1 MWSNFREK
9 VNLSIYNSKDVVSSI
24 FRVSHIIV
32 ALSMI
37 GVLIYYYGFPQT
49 TESKQFLTQLI
60 EFSFIFYIIRFIVK
74 VIYNFN
80 LIKFFREEWLEA
92 IVVLI
97 LIVELTF
104 YHFSSSTTL
113 FNYFLSFGFQDLT
126 DFSNIVIQVFF
137 FTYVVIDLLKKRDF
151 KQYFKVYPGL
161 LFMLSILIIVVVGTG
176 LLMLPEMT
184 KSDYSISFIDAVF
197 ISTSSASV
205 TGLTTVDISEILT
218 FKGQMVLMFLI
229 QLGGL
234 NTIAFG
240 ALYLLLAKFGIGLKQ
255 HDVLEDFVNES
266 SFLETEKM
274 FSKII
279 KWTLTIEFIGFLLI
293 FILIEP
299 VGQLKTVS
307 SRIFYSAFH
316 AVSSFCNAGMSTI
329 KDGLMNDI
337 VATNYALHGVLLC
350 LFFIGGFGMVYLFDI
365 FGIKH
370 LRNRMKNPW
379 KTLRFDT
386 RITLYTT
393 LFLLALGAL
402 VFFIFEHD
410 RSLEGM
416 SSMGKA
422 VTTFFSAMTP
432 RSAGLS
438 TVDFSR
444 LNMPVLVFILFLMF
458 VGASSGSSGGGIRVS
473 TFAVLLSS
481 VVSAI
486 KRKPHV
492 EILKRTIDTE
502 VVLKAYSVLIF
513 FLVGNLLGIFALLIT
528 EQSAIEAGRFGL
540 MDIMFEHV
548 SAASTVGLS
557 TGLTQYLTTGRK
569 VVLIITIFVGRV
581 GTLTIAYLFGRQA
594 IYAKYK
600 YPKGHIMIG

>member
-218 FKGQMVLMFLI
+218 FKGQVVLMFLI

-444 LNMPVLVFILFLMF
+444 LSMPVLVFILFLMF

-557 TGLTQYLTTGRK
+557 TGVTQYLSTGGK
-569 VVLIITIFVGRV
+569 VVLIIAMFVGRV

-594 IYAKYK
+594 MNAKYK

>member
-9 VNLSIYNSKDVVSSI
+9 INLSIYNSKDVVSSI

-184 KSDYSISFIDAVF
+184 KNDYSISFIDAVF

-218 FKGQMVLMFLI
+218 FKGQVVLMFLI

-279 KWTLTIEFIGFLLI
+279 KWTLAIEFIGFLLI

-444 LNMPVLVFILFLMF
+444 LSMPVLVFILFLMF

-557 TGLTQYLTTGRK
+557 TGVTQYLSTGGK
-569 VVLIITIFVGRV
+569 VVLIIAMFVGRV

-594 IYAKYK
+594 MNAKYK

>member
-218 FKGQMVLMFLI
+218 FKGQVVLMFLI

-337 VATNYALHGVLLC
+337 LATNYALHGVLLC

-444 LNMPVLVFILFLMF
+444 LSMPVLVFILFLMF

-557 TGLTQYLTTGRK
+557 TGVTQYLSTGGK
-569 VVLIITIFVGRV
+569 VVLIIAMFVGRV

-594 IYAKYK
+594 MNAKYK

>member
-9 VNLSIYNSKDVVSSI
+9 INLSIYNSKDVVSSI

-218 FKGQMVLMFLI
+218 FKGQVVLMFLI

-444 LNMPVLVFILFLMF
+444 LSMPVLVFILFLMF

-557 TGLTQYLTTGRK
+557 TGVTQYLSTGGK
-569 VVLIITIFVGRV
+569 VVLIIAMFVGRV

>member
-218 FKGQMVLMFLI
+218 FKGQVVLMFLI

-279 KWTLTIEFIGFLLI
+279 KWTLAIEFIGFLLI

-444 LNMPVLVFILFLMF
+444 LSMPVLVFILFLMF

-557 TGLTQYLTTGRK
+557 TGVTQYLSTGGK
-569 VVLIITIFVGRV
+569 VVLIIAMFVGRV

-594 IYAKYK
+594 MNAKYK

>member
-279 KWTLTIEFIGFLLI
+279 KWTLAIEFIGFLLI

-444 LNMPVLVFILFLMF
+444 LSMPVLVFILFLMF

-557 TGLTQYLTTGRK
+557 TGVTQYLSTGGK
-569 VVLIITIFVGRV
+569 VVLIIAMFVGRV

>member
-218 FKGQMVLMFLI
+218 FKGQVVLMFLI

-279 KWTLTIEFIGFLLI
+279 KWTLAIEFIGFLLI

-444 LNMPVLVFILFLMF
+444 LSMPVLVFILFLMF

-513 FLVGNLLGIFALLIT
+513 FLVGNLFGIFALLIT

-557 TGLTQYLTTGRK
+557 TGVTQYLSTGGK
-569 VVLIITIFVGRV
+569 VVLIIAMFVGRV

-594 IYAKYK
+594 MNAKYK

>member
-218 FKGQMVLMFLI
+218 FKGQVVLMFLI

-444 LNMPVLVFILFLMF
+444 LSMPVLVFILFLMF

-557 TGLTQYLTTGRK
+557 TGVTQYLSTGGK
-569 VVLIITIFVGRV
+569 VVLIIAMFVGRV